1 MHPSIQPLA
10 AMVLSAAW
18 LLSGPAANAQDQTQN
33 QVQQAPASPS
43 ISDEKLNAAAAAME
57 HVADIRQ
64 QYQQQLTAA
73 PPSEQQRI
81 VGEANN
87 ALTKAVTDQGL
98 SVEEYT
104 SIMKVAQADPAV
116 RQKLLDRV
124 HPSGQ

>member
-1 MHPSIQPLA
+1 
-10 AMVLSAAW
+10 MVLSAAW